1 MRRILL
7 FFIVIILLSAC
18 DKPQKKFT
26 VAFYNVENLFDT
38 INTPKKHDDEFTPTG
53 WLQYTSKRYQKK
65 LKNISKV
72 IAAIDSVYLPTLVGL
87 CEIENRGVLID
98 LVNQPALKQGDY
110 DIVHI
115 ESPDRRGIDCA
126 LLYQKQ
132 HFKFLEKTAIGINFP
147 NDPEHKTRD
156 ILYVK
161 GILKTDTMHIFI
173 NHWPSR
179 IGGQERSEPSR
190 VFVAQQLR
198 KAVTAIQNKNSRA
211 NVIIMGDF
219 NDEPIN
225 IAVTQTLQS
234 GNKKTDDTKYLYN
247 LTYDLKLQNK
257 GSYNYKGRWNMLDNI
272 IVSNELILDKKSL
285 HTYHNS
291 CSVFQPK
298 WICFRKRNN
307 KYVPNRT
314 YAGRE
319 YYGGYSDHFPVYF
332 ILTK

>member
-7 FFIVIILLSAC
+7 LFIVIILLSAC

-38 INTPKKHDDEFTPTG
+38 INTPEKRDGEFTPAG
-53 WLQYTSKRYQKK
+53 RLQYTSKRYQKK

-72 IAAIDSVYLPTLVGL
+72 IAAIDSVYLPALVGV
-87 CEIENRGVLID
+87 CEIENRAVLTS
-98 LVNQPALKQGDY
+98 LVNQPALKRGGY
-110 DIVHI
+110 GIAHI

-126 LLYQKQ
+126 LLYQKK
-132 HFKFLEKTAIGINFP
+132 HFQFLEQTAIAVNFP
-147 NDPEHKTRD
+147 NDPKYKTRD

-179 IGGQERSEPSR
+179 IGGRERSEPNR
-190 VFVAQQLR
+190 VFTALQLR
-198 KAVTAIQNKNSRA
+198 KAVTAVQNKNSRA
-211 NVIIMGDF
+211 NIIIMGDF

-225 IAVTQTLQS
+225 ISVAQTLQS

-285 HTYHNS
+285 HTSHNS
-291 CSVFQPK
+291 CSVFQPE
-298 WICFRKRNN
+298 WICYRKRNN

-314 YAGRE
+314 YAGKK

-332 ILTK
+332 TLTK

>member
-257 GSYNYKGRWNMLDNI
+257 GSYNYKRRWNMLDNI

-285 HTYHNS
+285 HTSHNS

-307 KYVPNRT
+307 KYVLNRT